1 MGFSKNTKHLVTDG
15 NSYFTSF
22 AFNSGISSLSF
33 VVCSSSN
40 LVPVSPHSWS
50 LLSTAPSCSSSPV
63 LDHAKTFWPCELLF
77 LVELKLGCAL
87 FVWFGHRSGAICRF
101 FKVQIGQTER
111 LVRFV
116 YNYFCLPIR
125 DWFASNGYVKLHVG
139 KCLFQSRTGLFLFL
153 SAAAYIGGRPENK
166 YELWGS
172 IKSNKHIRNSPTS
185 RTMNFEFCTFPCIHL
200 SCFRLV

>member
-50 LLSTAPSCSSSPV
+50 LLFTAPSCSSSPV

-77 LVELKLGCAL
+77 LVELKRGCAL

-101 FKVQIGQTER
+101 FKVQIGRKISKVCLQLFLFADQR
-111 LVRFV
+111 LV
-116 YNYFCLPIR
+116 CQH
-125 DWFASNGYVKLHVG
+125 GYVKLHVG

-153 SAAAYIGGRPENK
+153 SAAAYIGGIPENK

-185 RTMNFEFCTFPCIHL
+185 RTMNFEFCKFPCMRL